1 MILKNNLL
9 EDQLWGEKLVELEVD
24 LHGFGKIKITGDLS
38 NFQRISEFMDVK
50 KLIRKGS
57 ISRIKV
63 KSNFL
68 KRIVEIRS
76 NGVMRVNEKDNLKVV
91 RYLSDILE
99 RVL

>member
-1 MILKNNLL
+1 
-9 EDQLWGEKLVELEVD
+9 LVELEVD